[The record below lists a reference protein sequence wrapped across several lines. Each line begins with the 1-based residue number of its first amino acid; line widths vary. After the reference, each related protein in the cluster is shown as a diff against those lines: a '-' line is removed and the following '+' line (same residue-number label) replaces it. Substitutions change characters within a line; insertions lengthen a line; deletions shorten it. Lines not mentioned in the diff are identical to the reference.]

1 MAAAKSLAFNATA
14 IVNEAAASKAFVMMT
29 VSKSESKS
37 AAALLRF
44 CSVAKTIGWVNSS
57 RDHSPKDLQFTGL

>member
-1 MAAAKSLAFNATA
+1 MAAAKTLAFNATA

-44 CSVAKTIGWVNSS
+44 CSVAKTIGW
-57 RDHSPKDLQFTGL
+57 G